1 MCLSW
6 VGHAIHSGKERDRG
20 LLGVLSRS
28 MSSPELTQAS
38 GDVRTG
44 SGAAIAWRA
53 QERASHA
60 CHRVDEL
67 ETRLRSLEYVHL
79 RMSGTRP
86 SVDSNEST
94 PDLVQQVGR
103 LREDMTGIQDTAEQ
117 VKDLRSMVSS
127 MTDRFEEAK
136 QLCQSRCSDLVTR
149 SRGSSPGPQESRA
162 RLGAVEDELI
172 ATRRRQDEATCRVDR
187 LAADLSELWR
197 AHSDETCEGRLEFET
212 RLRDVQTLVLELSS
226 RLQTETVSGNTA
238 ELLRDTLAQLRQSE
252 TERSV
257 DDVRTEM
264 QEELKHQVAGIHEQL
279 RLMESSLDRCA
290 QGQQEVSHKIQNM
303 GEAPFV
309 CKEEMQGWTLRDM
322 NGVRERVDAMYSLFS
337 RADIVLEELQHG
349 LEYVQDVKDLRA
361 RVEHLEISQAQR
373 TQVVDFP
380 QMDMVAFSS
389 TIDFLCEAAT
399 KLRSEVESVA
409 QVQGE
414 LTSRLVVLEG
424 TQSAQ
429 DDLDGAIAQADADD
443 GMGCRL
449 LQEAKGQGKELEVFD
464 HSAVNGNL
472 WERVIE
478 SKSADVSGDV
488 TCATEFVETDLSF
501 GVSVSQV
508 PSEVDVLSP
517 IKHSSSPSTSA
528 RDHLRLLVLGPERN
542 EAPVMET
549 SDSASPQPN
558 CQGSMDEQFEHL
570 AREVEQAM
578 SLAVR
583 RASLDAY
590 RAEALVL
597 VESRVSSL
605 CERLSDVE
613 EGFGIMQRSEESLR
627 QGFFQLRSAL
637 ETSSSLP
644 LPDWGESVPCPD
656 EAATHF

>member
-1 MCLSW
+1 
-6 VGHAIHSGKERDRG
+6 
-20 LLGVLSRS
+20 
-28 MSSPELTQAS
+28 
-38 GDVRTG
+38 
-44 SGAAIAWRA
+44 
-53 QERASHA
+53 
-60 CHRVDEL
+60 
-67 ETRLRSLEYVHL
+67 
-79 RMSGTRP
+79 
-86 SVDSNEST
+86 
-94 PDLVQQVGR
+94 
-103 LREDMTGIQDTAEQ
+103 
-117 VKDLRSMVSS
+117 
-127 MTDRFEEAK
+127 
-136 QLCQSRCSDLVTR
+136 
-149 SRGSSPGPQESRA
+149 
-162 RLGAVEDELI
+162 
-172 ATRRRQDEATCRVDR
+172 
-187 LAADLSELWR
+187 
-197 AHSDETCEGRLEFET
+197 
-212 RLRDVQTLVLELSS
+212 
-226 RLQTETVSGNTA
+226 
-238 ELLRDTLAQLRQSE
+238 
-252 TERSV
+252 
-257 DDVRTEM
+257 
-264 QEELKHQVAGIHEQL
+264 
-279 RLMESSLDRCA
+279 
-290 QGQQEVSHKIQNM
+290 
-303 GEAPFV
+303 
-309 CKEEMQGWTLRDM
+309 
-322 NGVRERVDAMYSLFS
+322 
-337 RADIVLEELQHG
+337 
-349 LEYVQDVKDLRA
+349 
-361 RVEHLEISQAQR
+361 
-373 TQVVDFP
+373 
-380 QMDMVAFSS
+380 MDMVAFSS

-414 LTSRLVVLEG
+414 LTSRLAVLEG

-429 DDLDGAIAQADADD
+429 DDLDGAIAQADADA

-472 WERVIE
+472 WKRVIE

-501 GVSVSQV
+501 GVSVSQI

-528 RDHLRLLVLGPERN
+528 RDHLRLLVLGPEHN

-549 SDSASPQPN
+549 SDSVSPQPN

-644 LPDWGESVPCPD
+644 LPDWSESVPCPD

>member
-1 MCLSW
+1 
-6 VGHAIHSGKERDRG
+6 
-20 LLGVLSRS
+20 

-38 GDVRTG
+38 GDVRIGT
-44 SGAAIAWRA
+44 GAAIAWRA

-86 SVDSNEST
+86 SVESNESN
-94 PDLVQQVGR
+94 PDLVQQVDR

-136 QLCQSRCSDLVTR
+136 QLCQCRCPDLVTR
-149 SRGSSPGPQESRA
+149 SRGSSPAPQESRA
-162 RLGAVEDELI
+162 RFGAVEDELI
-172 ATRRRQDEATCRVDR
+172 AARRRQDEATCRVDR
-187 LAADLSELWR
+187 LAADLGELWR

-226 RLQTETVSGNTA
+226 RLQTENVSGNTA
-238 ELLRDTLAQLRQSE
+238 ELLRDTLAQLRQNK

-257 DDVRTEM
+257 EDVRTEM
-264 QEELKHQVAGIHEQL
+264 QEELKYQVAGIHEQL
-279 RLMESSLDRCA
+279 RLMESSLDSCA

-303 GEAPFV
+303 CEAPV
-309 CKEEMQGWTLRDM
+309 ACKEQEMQGWTLRDM

-349 LEYVQDVKDLRA
+349 LEYVKDVKDLRA
-361 RVEHLEISQAQR
+361 RVENLEISQAQR
-373 TQVVDFP
+373 TQVVDLP
-380 QMDMVAFSS
+380 QTDMVAFSS

-399 KLRSEVESVA
+399 KLRSEVECVA

-424 TQSAQ
+424 TRSAQ
-429 DDLDGAIAQADADD
+429 DDLEDVIAQADADD

-449 LQEAKGQGKELEVFD
+449 LQEAKDQGKELEVFD
-464 HSAVNGNL
+464 HSAINGNL
-472 WERVIE
+472 WNVIE

-501 GVSVSQV
+501 GVSASQP
-508 PSEVDVLSP
+508 PSDVDVLSP
-517 IKHSSSPSTSA
+517 IKHSSPSTSA
-528 RDHLRLLVLGPERN
+528 RDHLRLLVLGPEHN

-549 SDSASPQPN
+549 SDSASPQP

-627 QGFFQLRSAL
+627 QGFFQL
-637 ETSSSLP
+637 
-644 LPDWGESVPCPD
+644 
-656 EAATHF
+656 